1 MGANFCHVMKCKMLW
16 ADLVTKCWQVIP
28 WFGFLQEISFF
39 GNILVFLKKIDDSS
53 LQNLQEIKLFG
64 NVLVFLKIMND
75 SSTQNLSAAFFMSEA
90 DMKVSKIHRYHEISS
105 RPSQRTF
112 D

>member
-1 MGANFCHVMKCKMLW
+1 MNWVEFDRRQFLSCDEMQK
-16 ADLVTKCWQVIP
+16 P

-64 NVLVFLKIMND
+64 NVLVFLKRMND
-75 SSTQNLSAAFFMSEA
+75 SSTQNLSAVFLMSEA
-90 DMKVSKIHRYHEISS
+90 DK
-105 RPSQRTF
+105 
-112 D
+112 

>member
-1 MGANFCHVMKCKMLW
+1 MNLVEFDGRQFLSCDEMQNVMGRFG
-16 ADLVTKCWQVIP
+16 WQVIP

-64 NVLVFLKIMND
+64 NVLVFLKRMND
-75 SSTQNLSAAFFMSEA
+75 SSTQNLSAAFLMSEA
-90 DMKVSKIHRYHEISS
+90 DTKVSKVHRYHEISS
-105 RPSQRTF
+105 RSL
-112 D
+112 